1 MHMTVDRR
9 IPFYRFYR
17 QCTGISTKIG
27 ILPRPRLHVTRPK
40 NLLFIFCAK
49 IPLEN
54 GIVKMHLGKCVGPR
68 SAF

>member
-27 ILPRPRLHVTRPK
+27 ILPRPRYYILLDLRIHCLSYMPK
-40 NLLFIFCAK
+40 Y
-49 IPLEN
+49 PL
-54 GIVKMHLGKCVGPR
+54 KMEL
-68 SAF
+68 